1 MNEKSSEVLYYPN
14 FNPKNL
20 PGIKQS
26 LLLYDRV
33 NLIAPLT
40 TPIMGSLLSD
50 SSGTELSQ
58 IGHQGALSESWEL
71 PSANKVVGLISDM
84 EIIQSRRDEFIS
96 ALEQDLADE
105 SVLSWEKGWKSKHGK
120 KDLNWFVLPSYFG
133 DEIPTI
139 DHPDYQ
145 IQPFRHDMFGELLRV
160 PFLVGMSLGLSEA
173 LWAAVD
179 KGYTL
184 FTDDDASEQFLML
197 RLQRGWKRLTQDPKL
212 HKQFGIETEFAKK
225 YAVAYLGA
233 RTLQSKVPK
242 LIQKASNMSI
252 AEIIELREK
261 SRHSNAL
268 MDFRRGLANLIESQD
283 LWGADKFL
291 DFEHEAFKVYKQCI
305 LPAFEELEDRRVPS
319 IKDILVAFDW
329 KNAVKE
335 TIKSGPDLFIGAAAA
350 SGGALFLG
358 PVAVAPAALI
368 ALGCGMSGHFV
379 KNLVEQMSDH
389 LKKRRSA
396 QFLTYPL
403 NLQKVVNEKANS

>member
-1 MNEKSSEVLYYPN
+1 
-14 FNPKNL
+14 
-20 PGIKQS
+20 
-26 LLLYDRV
+26 
-33 NLIAPLT
+33 
-40 TPIMGSLLSD
+40 MGSLLSD

-105 SVLSWEKGWKSKHGK
+105 AVLSWEKGWRSKQGK

-133 DEIPTI
+133 DEVPAI

-197 RLQRGWKRLTQDPKL
+197 RLPRGWKRLTQDPKL
-212 HKQFGIETEFAKK
+212 HKQFGIETEYSKK

-242 LIQKASNMSI
+242 LIQKA
-252 AEIIELREK
+252 
-261 SRHSNAL
+261 
-268 MDFRRGLANLIESQD
+268 
-283 LWGADKFL
+283 
-291 DFEHEAFKVYKQCI
+291 
-305 LPAFEELEDRRVPS
+305 
-319 IKDILVAFDW
+319 
-329 KNAVKE
+329 
-335 TIKSGPDLFIGAAAA
+335 
-350 SGGALFLG
+350 
-358 PVAVAPAALI
+358 
-368 ALGCGMSGHFV
+368 
-379 KNLVEQMSDH
+379 
-389 LKKRRSA
+389 
-396 QFLTYPL
+396 
-403 NLQKVVNEKANS
+403 